1 MSRWIRRSL
10 TALLVLAVIAP
21 AMTQMGCIR
30 RGAVRTSRTP
40 MARVR
45 PATAPTRPA
54 TVPAATAP
62 APAAVTIRPATRP
75 GTIEPGDLIV
85 VEVPELTG
93 VGSIVSKPMRVEAD
107 GTIHLLL
114 INQPLQV
121 RGLTT
126 TEAQELISVGYRQA
140 NVLQSAAV
148 YVRRL
153 QLADTGPGLTGPIRN
168 FDLLRVTVWDL
179 GGPGL
184 ETVRIVRVGPD
195 GQIGLPLIGRVQ
207 MTDRTASEAE
217 LAIQQAL
224 RDKHILQLAMV
235 SVLRLEAAP
244 SGQPDLPDAP
254 SAPVPELLRPLYE
267 PQPLTTATPGRK

>member
-10 TALLVLAVIAP
+10 TALLVLAILAP
-21 AMTQMGCIR
+21 ALIQMGCIR
-30 RGAVRTSRTP
+30 RGAVRTSRIP
-40 MARVR
+40 LARAR
-45 PATAPTRPA
+45 AATAPTLPA
-54 TVPAATAP
+54 TLPAATA
-62 APAAVTIRPATRP
+62 AVVRPATRP

-93 VGSIVSKPMRVEAD
+93 VGSVVPKPMHVEAD

-126 TEAQELISVGYRQA
+126 TEAQELISIRYREA

-153 QLADTGPGLTGPIRN
+153 QLAEVGPSLTGPIRN
-168 FDLLRVTVWDL
+168 FDLLRVTIWDL
-179 GGPGL
+179 GGPGH
-184 ETVRIVRVGPD
+184 ETTRIVRVGPD
-195 GQIGLPLIGRVQ
+195 GQIGLPLIGRVK
-207 MTDRTASEAE
+207 MTGRTASESE
-217 LAIQQAL
+217 LGIQEAL
-224 RDKHILQLAMV
+224 RENHILQLAMV

-244 SGQPDLPDAP
+244 PGQTDLPDAA
-254 SAPVPELLRPLYE
+254 SAPVPELLRPLYDA
-267 PQPLTTATPGRK
+267 QPLTSPAAAPGRK